1 MTSTTSAVSEGTFDS
16 SSTLPL
22 DSTIGELY
30 NAITSLTSFEN
41 ETNLWDEYV
50 KETIPVHFGKFKEF
64 REKASEIK
72 NAIILGI
79 TEKFLLK
86 TGMNL
91 TKAHEVIAM
100 SVAEV
105 ARIRALSKKQKND
118 KISLDVALK
127 ERVAKL
133 VILINKRANFKFHR
147 MIEYALPIF
156 DTIFIFDT
164 IVS

>member
-30 NAITSLTSFEN
+30 NAISSLTAFEN

-50 KETIPVHFGKFKEF
+50 KETIPLHFGSVTEFK
-64 REKASEIK
+64 KHASEIK

-79 TEKFLLK
+79 SEKFHLK
-86 TGMNL
+86 VGSKLM
-91 TKAHEVIAM
+91 KAHEVIAM

-105 ARIRALSKKQKND
+105 ARIRALSRKQKKAD
-118 KISLDVALK
+118 KNYVDVA
-127 ERVAKL
+127 
-133 VILINKRANFKFHR
+133 F
-147 MIEYALPIF
+147 
-156 DTIFIFDT
+156 
-164 IVS
+164 